1 MSDVFEGPQ
10 PKSNS
15 SCASESCHGCCCSA
29 HAQPMLMLSQ
39 LVLSPCSCS
48 AHAHAQ
54 LMLMLML
61 SSCPGHAHAQL
72 LLLLSHF
79 AFSCSSSS
87 SPFLLWMGFDVG
99 VIRLV
104 PWEDMRIWMSSL
116 LLTLRRRRKSLQQPH
131 LRRLSRSAGPC
142 NRRVLRFLKL
152 CSKMSNWAWWCF
164 WYTYTYIYIYM
175 CIIIDIVLKIELM
188 YICI

>member
-1 MSDVFEGPQ
+1 MFLKG
-10 PKSNS
+10 
-15 SCASESCHGCCCSA
+15 
-29 HAQPMLMLSQ
+29 LSQ
-39 LVLSPCSCS
+39 KATAAVPQKAAMGVAAQLMLSPCSCS
-48 AHAHAQ
+48 ASSCSAHAHAQLMLMLSSCSCSAHAHAHAQ

-79 AFSCSSSS
+79 AFSFSSSS

-164 WYTYTYIYIYM
+164 WYTYTYIYIY
-175 CIIIDIVLKIELM
+175 
-188 YICI
+188 ICV